1 MGTKNG
7 GIELTVKEQ
16 AEHEEAQ
23 ATAQKVNRDD
33 KIAQEAIDAQ
43 KATDKASGTQ
53 KLLDL
58 GLTQDEVDAVTT

>member
-23 ATAQKVNRDD
+23 AAGQEHEAAQAV
-33 KIAQEAIDAQ
+33 IAAQE
-43 KATDKASGTQ
+43 ATDKAAGRA
-53 KLLDL
+53 KLIEL
-58 GLTQDEVDAVTT
+58 GLSEAEIDALTK

>member
-43 KATDKASGTQ
+43 KAIDKAPGLA
-53 KLLDL
+53 KLIEL
-58 GLTQDEVDAVTT
+58 GLSEAEIDALTG